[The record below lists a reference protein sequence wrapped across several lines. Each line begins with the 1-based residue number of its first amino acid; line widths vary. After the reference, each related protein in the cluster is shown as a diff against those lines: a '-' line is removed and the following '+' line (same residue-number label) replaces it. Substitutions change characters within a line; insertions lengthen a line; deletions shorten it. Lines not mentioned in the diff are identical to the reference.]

1 MPIKD
6 EIQNWE
12 KSLNDIDQLYV
23 EREKLR
29 KLYDH
34 YDRKM
39 EKLVRKRFEMINK
52 KITETL
58 QEEKKFDRVYII

>member
-29 KLYDH
+29 KFYDKL
-34 YDRKM
+34 DFKM

>member
-23 EREKLR
+23 EREELR

>member
-29 KLYDH
+29 KFYDKL
-34 YDRKM
+34 DFKM
-39 EKLVRKRFEMINK
+39 ESYYKFKQNK
-52 KITETL
+52 TL
-58 QEEKKFDRVYII
+58 AFFR

>member
-34 YDRKM
+34 YDNKV
-39 EKLVRKRFEMINK
+39 EKLVKKRFEMINK